1 MYLRLTK
8 INTVVM
14 PLTIWT
20 SAGSSHDQIYTC
32 TKPTLPKLLVNLKC
46 FVCDKKCRLYRFV
59 PGEQNP
65 VMIQ

>member
-8 INTVVM
+8 INNVVM

-32 TKPTLPKLLVNLKC
+32 TKPALPKLLVNLKC
-46 FVCDKKCRLYRFV
+46 FVCDITVDCIGLSQVNKT
-59 PGEQNP
+59 Q
-65 VMIQ
+65 